1 MNSIKEFYKSFS
13 YIKRYLGEY
22 RKNRNIS
29 RVFTTLETILELA
42 IPAIMGLTL
51 NEAVKGKDLGL
62 AIKYGLLMVVL
73 SLLTMYCGMKATKDA
88 SIASTGM
95 GHNARLAQFE
105 NIQKFSFEDIDY
117 FGVPSLLT
125 RLSSDTQQIVFSTF
139 VSTRFVIKTVA
150 MAVVAFFLALR
161 SSLKLSLI
169 FLIAVPVLF
178 ALLMGLTTYAIPKFR
193 KARYQYD
200 KLNLV
205 IEENLNNMRVIKAF
219 FRKKYELDKFGLEN
233 EKMFK
238 YADGSQGP
246 MSLVFPVAN
255 VVLFTTFVGLTY
267 FGGVEIIEGRLEVG
281 DLVAFNMYATMLL
294 GAFIGLSMVLTMFM
308 SASPGI
314 TRVVEV
320 ISRVPTMDND
330 KKIEGLKLED
340 GSIDFDQVFFKYEK
354 DSDSYQLEDINL
366 HIKSGESI
374 GILGPT
380 GSSKSTLVQLIPRLY
395 DLNKGELKVGGHPV
409 ENYDLK
415 TLRDDVAIVLQKNTL
430 FSGSISDN
438 LRWGDEEASK
448 EEIEIAAKIAQA
460 DDFVKERA
468 DQYESVLGQGGT
480 GVSGGQKQRLTIARA
495 LLKKPKILIMDN
507 STSAVDTKTETA
519 IIDGINK
526 YNKDLT
532 KIIIS
537 QRVSSFR
544 YVDRIVVMNEGKIEA
559 VGSHDE
565 LYKTNKVYRETYD
578 IQQQGGIDNE

>member
-73 SLLTMYCGMKATKDA
+73 SILTMYCGMKATKDA
-88 SIASTGM
+88 SIASTGI

-320 ISRVPTMDND
+320 ISRVPSMDND

-340 GSIDFDQVFFKYEK
+340 GSIDFDQVFFKYGK

-395 DLNKGELKVGGHPV
+395 DINKGQLKVGGHPV

-448 EEIEIAAKIAQA
+448 EEIELAAKIAQA

-559 VGSHDE
+559 VGSHEE

>member
-1 MNSIKEFYKSFS
+1 MESIKEFYRSFS

-22 RKNRNIS
+22 KKNRNIS

-73 SLLTMYCGMKATKDA
+73 SLLTMYFGMKATKDA

-95 GHNARLAQFE
+95 GHNARLAQFA

-219 FRKKYELDKFGLEN
+219 FRKKYELDKFGVEN

-246 MSLVFPVAN
+246 MSLVYPVAN

-320 ISRVPTMDND
+320 ISRVPSMDND

-340 GSIDFDQVFFKYEK
+340 GSIDFDEVFFKYEK

-409 ENYDLK
+409 ENYDFK
-415 TLRDDVAIVLQKNTL
+415 TLRDNVAIVLQKNTL

-448 EEIEIAAKIAQA
+448 EEIELAAKIAQA

-559 VGSHDE
+559 VGSHED

>member
-1 MNSIKEFYKSFS
+1 MNSIKEFYTSFS
-13 YIKRYLGEY
+13 YIKRYLGEFK
-22 RKNRNIS
+22 KNRNIS
-29 RVFTTLETILELA
+29 RIYTSIETILELA

-51 NEAVKGKDLGL
+51 NEAVKGENLEL
-62 AIKYGLLMVVL
+62 AIKYGILMVIL
-73 SLLTMYCGMKATKDA
+73 SLITMFCGMQATKNA
-88 SIASTGM
+88 GIASSGM
-95 GHNARLAQFE
+95 GRNARVAQFE
-105 NIQKFSFEDIDY
+105 SIQRFSFEDLDY

-125 RLSSDTQQIVFSTF
+125 RLSSDTQQITFSMF
-139 VSTRFVIKTVA
+139 ASTRFIIKTVA
-150 MAVVAFFLALR
+150 MAIIAFIMALR

-169 FLIAVPVLF
+169 FLVAVPILF

-200 KLNLV
+200 NLNLV
-205 IEENLNNMRVIKAF
+205 IEENLKNMRVIKAF
-219 FRKKYELDKFGLEN
+219 FRKKYELDKFGIQN
-233 EKMFK
+233 DKMYE

-246 MSLVFPVAN
+246 MSLVFPLAN
-255 VVLFTTFVGLTY
+255 VVLFATFVAITY
-267 FGGVEIIEGRLEVG
+267 FGGIEIIEGRLGVG

-294 GAFIGLSMVLTMFM
+294 GAFIGMSMVLTMFM

-320 ISRVPTMDND
+320 IARKPSMDND
-330 KKIEGLKLED
+330 KKIEGLSLAD
-340 GSIDFDQVFFKYEK
+340 GSIDFDNVSFKYEE

-395 DLNKGELKVGGHPV
+395 DISKGTLKVGGNTV

-430 FSGSISDN
+430 FSGTIADN
-438 LRWGDEEASK
+438 LRWGDENATE
-448 EEIEIAAKIAQA
+448 EEIELAAKIAQA
-460 DDFVKERA
+460 DSFVRERH
-468 DQYESVLGQGGT
+468 DSYESVLGQGGT

-495 LLKKPKILIMDN
+495 LLKNPKILIMDN

-519 IIDGINK
+519 IIEGIND

-537 QRVSSFR
+537 QRVSSFK
-544 YVDRIVVMNEGKIEA
+544 YVDRIIIMDEGKISA
-559 VGSHDE
+559 IGSHDE
-565 LYKTNKVYRETYD
+565 LYKTNEIYRETYD
-578 IQQQGGIDNE
+578 IQNQGGGEDE

>member
-1 MNSIKEFYKSFS
+1 MNSIKEFYTSFS
-13 YIKRYLGEY
+13 YIKRYLGEFK
-22 RKNRNIS
+22 KNRNIS
-29 RVFTTLETILELA
+29 RIYTSIETILELA

-51 NEAVKGKDLGL
+51 NEAVKGENLEL
-62 AIKYGLLMVVL
+62 AIKYGILMVFL
-73 SLLTMYCGMKATKDA
+73 SLITMFCGMQATKNA
-88 SIASTGM
+88 GIASSGM
-95 GHNARLAQFE
+95 GRNARVAQFE
-105 NIQKFSFEDIDY
+105 SIQRFSFEDLDY

-125 RLSSDTQQIVFSTF
+125 RLSSDTQQITFSMF
-139 VSTRFVIKTVA
+139 ASTRFIIKTVA
-150 MAVVAFFLALR
+150 MAIIAFIMALR

-169 FLIAVPVLF
+169 FLVAVPILF

-200 KLNLV
+200 NLNLV
-205 IEENLNNMRVIKAF
+205 IEENLKNMRVIKAF
-219 FRKKYELDKFGLEN
+219 FRKKYELDKFGIQN
-233 EKMFK
+233 EKMYE

-246 MSLVFPVAN
+246 MSLVFPLAN
-255 VVLFTTFVGLTY
+255 VVLFATFVAITY
-267 FGGVEIIEGRLEVG
+267 FGGIEIIEGRLGVG

-294 GAFIGLSMVLTMFM
+294 GAFIGMSMVLTMFM

-320 ISRVPTMDND
+320 IARKPSMDND
-330 KKIEGLKLED
+330 KKIEGLSLAD
-340 GSIDFDQVFFKYEK
+340 GSIDFDNVSFKYEE
-354 DSDSYQLEDINL
+354 DSDSYHLEDINL

-395 DLNKGELKVGGHPV
+395 DISKGTLKVGGNPV

-430 FSGSISDN
+430 FSGTIADN
-438 LRWGDEEASK
+438 LRWGDKNATE
-448 EEIEIAAKIAQA
+448 EEIELAAKIAQA
-460 DDFVKERA
+460 DSFVRERH
-468 DQYESVLGQGGT
+468 DSYESVLGQGGT

-495 LLKKPKILIMDN
+495 LLKNPKILIMDN

-519 IIDGINK
+519 IIEGIND

-537 QRVSSFR
+537 QRVSSFK
-544 YVDRIVVMNEGKIEA
+544 YVDRIIIMDEGKISA
-559 VGSHDE
+559 IGSHDE
-565 LYKTNKVYRETYD
+565 LYKTNEIYRETYD
-578 IQQQGGIDNE
+578 IQNQGGGEDE

>member
-62 AIKYGLLMVVL
+62 AIKYGLLMIVL
-73 SLLTMYCGMKATKDA
+73 SILTMYFGMKATKDA

-150 MAVVAFFLALR
+150 MAIVAFFLALR

-246 MSLVFPVAN
+246 MSLVFPIAN

-320 ISRVPTMDND
+320 ISRVPSMDND

-340 GSIDFDQVFFKYEK
+340 GSIDFDDVSFNYGK

-395 DLNKGELKVGGHPV
+395 DINKGQLKVGGHPV
-409 ENYDLK
+409 ENYDFK
-415 TLRDDVAIVLQKNTL
+415 TLRDDVSIVLQKNTL

-448 EEIEIAAKIAQA
+448 DEIELAAKIAQA
-460 DDFVKERA
+460 DDFVKERL

>member
-1 MNSIKEFYKSFS
+1 MNSIKEFYKAFS

-22 RKNRNIS
+22 KKNRNIS

-73 SLLTMYCGMKATKDA
+73 SILTMYFGMKATKDA

-150 MAVVAFFLALR
+150 MAIVAFFLALR

-219 FRKKYELDKFGLEN
+219 FRKKYELDKFGVEN

-320 ISRVPTMDND
+320 ISRVPSMDND
-330 KKIEGLKLED
+330 KKIEGLELED

-448 EEIEIAAKIAQA
+448 DEIELAAKIAQA

-495 LLKKPKILIMDN
+495 LLKKPKILILDN

-559 VGSHDE
+559 IGSHDE

>member
-1 MNSIKEFYKSFS
+1 MNSIKEFYRSFS

-22 RKNRNIS
+22 KKNRNIS
-29 RVFTTLETILELA
+29 RIFTIIETILELA
-42 IPAIMGLTL
+42 IPALMGLTL
-51 NEAVKGKDLGL
+51 NEAVKGEDLSL
-62 AIKYGLLMVVL
+62 AIKYGILMVIL
-73 SLLTMYCGMKATKDA
+73 SLITMYAGMQATKNA
-88 SIASTGM
+88 GIASSGM

-105 NIQKFSFEDIDY
+105 NIQRFSFEDLDY

-125 RLSSDTQQIVFSTF
+125 RLSSDTQQIAFSMF

-150 MAVVAFFLALR
+150 MAIVAFILALR
-161 SSLKLSLI
+161 SSLKLSII
-169 FLIAVPVLF
+169 FLIGVPILF

-193 KARYQYD
+193 KARFQYD

-205 IEENLNNMRVIKAF
+205 IEENLKNVRVIKAF
-219 FRKKYELDKFGLEN
+219 FRKKYELDKFAVQN
-233 EKMFK
+233 EKMFE

-246 MSLVFPVAN
+246 MSFVFPVAN
-255 VVLFTTFVGLTY
+255 VILFATFVAITY
-267 FGGVEIIEGRLEVG
+267 FGGMEIINGRLDVG
-281 DLVAFNMYATMLL
+281 DLLAFNMYATMLL

-320 ISRVPTMDND
+320 IQRQPSMDND
-330 KKIEGLKLED
+330 KKIEGLSLED
-340 GSIDFDQVFFKYEK
+340 GSIDFDNVSFSYEK
-354 DSDSYQLEDINL
+354 DSDSFQLEDINL

-395 DLNKGELKVGGHPV
+395 DRTKGLIKVGGHPV
-409 ENYDLK
+409 EDYDLK

-430 FSGSISDN
+430 FSGSIADN
-438 LRWGDEEASK
+438 LRWGDQEAIK
-448 EEIEIAAKIAQA
+448 EEIELAAKIAQA
-460 DDFVKERA
+460 DDFVQNRP
-468 DQYESVLGQGGT
+468 DGYESVLGQGGI

-495 LLKKPKILIMDN
+495 LLKKPKILILDN

-519 IIDGINK
+519 IIEGINE

-537 QRVSSFR
+537 QRVSSFK
-544 YVDRIVVMNEGKIEA
+544 YVDRIIVMDEGRIEA
-559 VGSHDE
+559 IGSHDE
-565 LYKTNKVYRETYD
+565 LYKINDLYRRTYD
-578 IQQQGGIDNE
+578 IQEEGGKDNE

>member
-1 MNSIKEFYKSFS
+1 MNSIKEFYTSFS
-13 YIKRYLGEY
+13 YIKRYLGEFK
-22 RKNRNIS
+22 KNRNIS
-29 RVFTTLETILELA
+29 RIYTSIETILELA

-51 NEAVKGKDLGL
+51 NEAVKGENLEL
-62 AIKYGLLMVVL
+62 AIKYGILMVIL
-73 SLLTMYCGMKATKDA
+73 SLITMFCGMQATKNA
-88 SIASTGM
+88 GIASSGM
-95 GHNARLAQFE
+95 GRNARVAQFE
-105 NIQKFSFEDIDY
+105 SIQRFSFEDLDY

-125 RLSSDTQQIVFSTF
+125 RLSSDTQQITFSMF
-139 VSTRFVIKTVA
+139 ASTRFIIKTVA
-150 MAVVAFFLALR
+150 MAIIAFIMALR

-169 FLIAVPVLF
+169 FLVAVPILF

-205 IEENLNNMRVIKAF
+205 IEENLKNMRVIKAF
-219 FRKKYELDKFGLEN
+219 FRKKYELDKFGIQN
-233 EKMFK
+233 EKMYE

-246 MSLVFPVAN
+246 MSLVFPIAN
-255 VVLFTTFVGLTY
+255 VVLFATFVAITY
-267 FGGVEIIEGRLEVG
+267 FGGIEIIEGRLGVG

-294 GAFIGLSMVLTMFM
+294 GAFIGMSMVLTQFM

-320 ISRVPTMDND
+320 IARKPSMDND
-330 KKIEGLKLED
+330 KKIEGLSLAD
-340 GSIDFDQVFFKYEK
+340 GSIDFDNVSFKYEE

-395 DLNKGELKVGGHPV
+395 DISKGTLKVGGNTV

-430 FSGSISDN
+430 FSGTIADN
-438 LRWGDEEASK
+438 LRWGDENATE
-448 EEIEIAAKIAQA
+448 EEIELAAKIAQA
-460 DDFVKERA
+460 DSFVRERH
-468 DQYESVLGQGGT
+468 DSYESVLGQGGT

-495 LLKKPKILIMDN
+495 LLKNPKILIMDN

-519 IIDGINK
+519 IIEGIND

-537 QRVSSFR
+537 QRVSSFK
-544 YVDRIVVMNEGKIEA
+544 YVDRIIIMDEGKISA
-559 VGSHDE
+559 IGSHDE
-565 LYKTNKVYRETYD
+565 LYKTNEIYRETYD
-578 IQQQGGIDNE
+578 IQNQGGGEDE

>member
-13 YIKRYLGEY
+13 YIKRYLGEFK
-22 RKNRNIS
+22 KNRNIS
-29 RVFTTLETILELA
+29 RIFTIFETILELA

-51 NEAVKGKDLGL
+51 NEAVKGENLEL
-62 AIKYGLLMVVL
+62 AIKYGILMVIL
-73 SLLTMYCGMKATKDA
+73 SLITMFCGMQATKNA
-88 SIASTGM
+88 GIASSGM
-95 GHNARLAQFE
+95 GRNARVAQFE
-105 NIQKFSFEDIDY
+105 SIQRFSFEDLDY

-125 RLSSDTQQIVFSTF
+125 RLSSDTQQITFSMF
-139 VSTRFVIKTVA
+139 ISTRFVIKTVA
-150 MAVVAFFLALR
+150 MAVVAFVLALK

-169 FLIAVPVLF
+169 FLVAVPILF
-178 ALLMGLTTYAIPKFR
+178 ALLMALTTYAIPKFR

-205 IEENLNNMRVIKAF
+205 IEENLKNMRVIKAF
-219 FRKKYELDKFGLEN
+219 FRKRYELDKFAVQN
-233 EKMFK
+233 DKMYE

-246 MSLVFPVAN
+246 MSLVFPIAN
-255 VVLFTTFVGLTY
+255 VILFATFVAITY
-267 FGGVEIIEGRLEVG
+267 FGGIEIIEGRLEVG

-294 GAFIGLSMVLTMFM
+294 GAFIGMSMVLTQFM

-320 ISRVPTMDND
+320 ISRKPSMDND
-330 KKIEGLKLED
+330 EKIDGLTLAD
-340 GSIDFDQVFFKYEK
+340 GSIDFDNVSFKYEE

-374 GILGPT
+374 GVLGPT

-395 DLNKGELKVGGHPV
+395 DISKGSLKVGGNPV
-409 ENYDLK
+409 EAYDLK

-430 FSGSISDN
+430 FSGTISDN
-438 LRWGDEEASK
+438 LRWGDERASK
-448 EEIEIAAKIAQA
+448 EEIELAAKIAQA
-460 DDFVKERA
+460 DDFVRERPDA
-468 DQYESVLGQGGT
+468 YESVLGQGGT

-495 LLKKPKILIMDN
+495 LLKNPKILIMDN

-519 IIDGINK
+519 IIEGINN

-537 QRVSSFR
+537 QRVSSFK
-544 YVDRIVVMNEGKIEA
+544 YVDRIIVMDEGEISA
-559 VGSHDE
+559 IGSHDE
-565 LYKTNKVYRETYD
+565 LYKTNEIYRETYD
-578 IQQQGGIDNE
+578 IQNQGGNDNE

>member
-1 MNSIKEFYKSFS
+1 MNSIKEFYTSFS
-13 YIKRYLGEY
+13 YIKRYLGEFK
-22 RKNRNIS
+22 KNRNIS
-29 RVFTTLETILELA
+29 RIYTSIETILELA

-51 NEAVKGKDLGL
+51 NEAVKGENLEL
-62 AIKYGLLMVVL
+62 AIKYGILMVFL
-73 SLLTMYCGMKATKDA
+73 SLITMFCGMQATKNA
-88 SIASTGM
+88 GIASSGM
-95 GHNARLAQFE
+95 GRNARVAQFE
-105 NIQKFSFEDIDY
+105 SIQRFSFEDLDY

-125 RLSSDTQQIVFSTF
+125 RLSSDTQQITFSMF
-139 VSTRFVIKTVA
+139 ASTRFIIKTVA
-150 MAVVAFFLALR
+150 MAIIAFIMALR

-169 FLIAVPVLF
+169 FLVAVPILF

-205 IEENLNNMRVIKAF
+205 IEENLKNMRVIKAF
-219 FRKKYELDKFGLEN
+219 FRKRYELDKFGVEN
-233 EKMFK
+233 EKMYE

-255 VVLFTTFVGLTY
+255 VILFATFVAITY
-267 FGGVEIIEGRLEVG
+267 FGGIEIIEGRLEVG

-294 GAFIGLSMVLTMFM
+294 GAFIGMSMVLTMFM

-320 ISRVPTMDND
+320 IARKPSMDND
-330 KKIEGLKLED
+330 KKIEGLSLAD
-340 GSIDFDQVFFKYEK
+340 GSIDFDNVSFKYEE

-395 DLNKGELKVGGHPV
+395 DISKGTLKVGGNPV

-430 FSGSISDN
+430 FSGTIADN
-438 LRWGDEEASK
+438 LRWGDENATE
-448 EEIEIAAKIAQA
+448 EEIELAAKIAQA
-460 DDFVKERA
+460 DSFVRERH
-468 DQYESVLGQGGT
+468 DGYDSVLGQGGT

-495 LLKKPKILIMDN
+495 LLKNPKILIMDN

-519 IIDGINK
+519 IIEGIND

-537 QRVSSFR
+537 QRVSSFK
-544 YVDRIVVMNEGKIEA
+544 YVDRIIIMDEGKISA
-559 VGSHDE
+559 IGSHDE
-565 LYKTNKVYRETYD
+565 LYKTNEIYRETYD
-578 IQQQGGIDNE
+578 IQNQGGGEDE

>member
-22 RKNRNIS
+22 KKNRNIS

-73 SLLTMYCGMKATKDA
+73 SILTMYCGMKATKDA
-88 SIASTGM
+88 SIASTGI

-150 MAVVAFFLALR
+150 MAIVAFFLALR

-320 ISRVPTMDND
+320 ISRVPSMDND

-340 GSIDFDQVFFKYEK
+340 GSIDFDQVFFKYGK
-354 DSDSYQLEDINL
+354 DSDSYQLEGINL

-448 EEIEIAAKIAQA
+448 EEIELAAKIAQA

-468 DQYESVLGQGGT
+468 NQYESVLGQGGT

-559 VGSHDE
+559 VGSHED
-565 LYKTNKVYRETYD
+565 LYKTNKVYRETYN

>member
-1 MNSIKEFYKSFS
+1 MESIKEFYKSFT
-13 YIKRYLGEY
+13 YIKRYLGEFK
-22 RKNRNIS
+22 KNRNIS
-29 RVFTTLETILELA
+29 RIYTSLETILELA
-42 IPAIMGLTL
+42 IPAIMGMTL
-51 NEAVKGKDLGL
+51 NEAVKGQDLEL

-73 SLLTMYCGMKATKDA
+73 SLITMFCGMQATKNA
-88 SIASTGM
+88 GIASSGM
-95 GHNARLAQFE
+95 GRNARLAQFE
-105 NIQKFSFEDIDY
+105 NIQRFSFEDIDY

-125 RLSSDTQQIVFSTF
+125 RLSSDTQQITFSMF

-150 MAVVAFFLALR
+150 MAIVAFVLALK

-169 FLIAVPVLF
+169 FLIAVPILF

-205 IEENLNNMRVIKAF
+205 VEENLKNMRVIKAF
-219 FRKKYELDKFGLEN
+219 FRKRYELDKFGIQN
-233 EKMFK
+233 QKMFE

-246 MSLVFPVAN
+246 MSLVFPLAN
-255 VVLFTTFVGLTY
+255 VVLFATFVGITY
-267 FGGVEIIEGRLEVG
+267 FGGIEIIEGRLQVG

-294 GAFIGLSMVLTMFM
+294 GAFIGMSMVLTMFM

-340 GSIDFDQVFFKYEK
+340 GSIDFDNVSFKYEE
-354 DSDSYQLEDINL
+354 DSDSYQLEDINI

-395 DLNKGELKVGGHPV
+395 DISEGSLKVGGHSV
-409 ENYDLK
+409 EKYDLK

-430 FSGSISDN
+430 FSGSIADN
-438 LRWGDEEASK
+438 LRWGDDEATM
-448 EEIEIAAKIAQA
+448 EEIELASKISQA
-460 DDFVKERA
+460 DDFVRNRH
-468 DQYESVLGQGGT
+468 DGYESVLGQGGT

-537 QRVSSFR
+537 QRVSSFK
-544 YVDRIVVMNEGKIEA
+544 YVDRIIVMNEGKIEA
-559 VGSHDE
+559 IGTHDE
-565 LYKTNKVYRETYD
+565 LYATNRVYRETVD
-578 IQQQGGIDNE
+578 IQEQGGGDND

>member
-73 SLLTMYCGMKATKDA
+73 SILTMYFGMKATKDA

-150 MAVVAFFLALR
+150 MAIVAFFLALR

-219 FRKKYELDKFGLEN
+219 FRKKYELDKFGVEN

-320 ISRVPTMDND
+320 ISRVPSMDND

-340 GSIDFDQVFFKYEK
+340 GSIDFDDVSFKYGK
-354 DSDSYQLEDINL
+354 NSDSYQLEDINL

-448 EEIEIAAKIAQA
+448 DEIELAAKIAQA

-495 LLKKPKILIMDN
+495 LLKKPKILILDN

-559 VGSHDE
+559 IGSHDE

>member
-22 RKNRNIS
+22 KKNRNIS

-73 SLLTMYCGMKATKDA
+73 SLLTMYFGMRATKDA

-219 FRKKYELDKFGLEN
+219 FRKKYELDKFGVEN

-320 ISRVPTMDND
+320 ISRVPSMDND

-340 GSIDFDQVFFKYEK
+340 GSIDFDEVFFKYEK

-409 ENYDLK
+409 ENYDFK

-448 EEIEIAAKIAQA
+448 EEIELAAKIAQA

-468 DQYESVLGQGGT
+468 NQYESVLGQGGT

-559 VGSHDE
+559 VGSHED
-565 LYKTNKVYRETYD
+565 LYKTNKVYRETYN

>member
-22 RKNRNIS
+22 KKNRNIS

-73 SLLTMYCGMKATKDA
+73 SILTMYFGMKATKDA

-219 FRKKYELDKFGLEN
+219 FRKKYELDKFGVEN

-320 ISRVPTMDND
+320 ISRVPSMDND
-330 KKIEGLKLED
+330 KKIEGLELED

-409 ENYDLK
+409 ENYDFK
-415 TLRDDVAIVLQKNTL
+415 TLRDNVAIVLQKNTL

-448 EEIEIAAKIAQA
+448 DEIELAAKIAQA

-480 GVSGGQKQRLTIARA
+480 GVSGGQKQRLTIARS

-559 VGSHDE
+559 IGSHED

>member
-1 MNSIKEFYKSFS
+1 MNSIKEFYTSFS
-13 YIKRYLGEY
+13 YIKRYLGEFK
-22 RKNRNIS
+22 KNRNIS
-29 RVFTTLETILELA
+29 RIYTSIETILELA

-51 NEAVKGKDLGL
+51 NEAVKGENLEL
-62 AIKYGLLMVVL
+62 AIKYGILMVFL
-73 SLLTMYCGMKATKDA
+73 SLITMFCGMQATKNA
-88 SIASTGM
+88 GIASSGM
-95 GHNARLAQFE
+95 GRNARVAQFE
-105 NIQKFSFEDIDY
+105 SIQRFSFEDLDY

-125 RLSSDTQQIVFSTF
+125 RLSSDTQQITFSMF
-139 VSTRFVIKTVA
+139 ASTRFIIKTVA
-150 MAVVAFFLALR
+150 MAIIAFIMALR

-169 FLIAVPVLF
+169 FLVAVPILF

-205 IEENLNNMRVIKAF
+205 IEENLKNMRVIKAF
-219 FRKKYELDKFGLEN
+219 FRKRYELDKFGVEN
-233 EKMFK
+233 EKMYE

-246 MSLVFPVAN
+246 MSLVFPIAN
-255 VVLFTTFVGLTY
+255 VVLFATFVAITY
-267 FGGVEIIEGRLEVG
+267 FGGIEIIEGRLGVG

-294 GAFIGLSMVLTMFM
+294 GAFIGMSMVLTQFM

-320 ISRVPTMDND
+320 IARKPSMDND
-330 KKIEGLKLED
+330 KKIEGLSLAD
-340 GSIDFDQVFFKYEK
+340 GSIDFDNVSFKYEE

-395 DLNKGELKVGGHPV
+395 DISKGTLKVGGNTV

-430 FSGSISDN
+430 FSGTIADN
-438 LRWGDEEASK
+438 LRWGDENATE
-448 EEIEIAAKIAQA
+448 EEIELAAKIAQA
-460 DDFVKERA
+460 DSFVRERH
-468 DQYESVLGQGGT
+468 DSYESVLGQGGT

-495 LLKKPKILIMDN
+495 LLKNPKILIMDN

-519 IIDGINK
+519 IIEGIND

-537 QRVSSFR
+537 QRVSSFK
-544 YVDRIVVMNEGKIEA
+544 YVDRIIIMDEGKISA
-559 VGSHDE
+559 IGSHDE
-565 LYKTNKVYRETYD
+565 LYKTNEIYRETYD
-578 IQQQGGIDNE
+578 IQNQGGGEDE

>member
-73 SLLTMYCGMKATKDA
+73 SILTMYFGMKATKDA

-150 MAVVAFFLALR
+150 MAIVAFFLALR

-219 FRKKYELDKFGLEN
+219 FRKKYELDKFGIEN

-320 ISRVPTMDND
+320 ISRVPSMDND

-340 GSIDFDQVFFKYEK
+340 GSIDFDDVSFKYGK

-395 DLNKGELKVGGHPV
+395 DINKGQLKVGGHPV
-409 ENYDLK
+409 ENYDFK

-448 EEIEIAAKIAQA
+448 EEIELAAKIAQA

>member
-1 MNSIKEFYKSFS
+1 MESIKEFYKSFS
-13 YIKRYLGEY
+13 YIKRYLGEFN
-22 RKNRNIS
+22 KNRNIS
-29 RVFTTLETILELA
+29 RIFTTLETILELA

-51 NEAVKGKDLGL
+51 NEAVKGENLGL
-62 AIKYGLLMVVL
+62 AIKYGILMVIL
-73 SLLTMYCGMKATKDA
+73 SIITMYCGMQATKNA
-88 SIASTGM
+88 GIASSGM
-95 GHNARLAQFE
+95 GHNARLAQYE
-105 NIQKFSFEDIDY
+105 NIQKFSFEDLDY

-139 VSTRFVIKTVA
+139 ISTRFVIKTVA
-150 MAVVAFFLALR
+150 MAIVAFILALK

-169 FLIAVPVLF
+169 FLVAVPILF
-178 ALLMGLTTYAIPKFR
+178 ALLMALTTYAIPKFR

-205 IEENLNNMRVIKAF
+205 IEENLKNMRVIKAF
-219 FRKKYELDKFGLEN
+219 FRKKYELDKFEVQN
-233 EKMFK
+233 DKMFE

-246 MSLVFPVAN
+246 MSFVFPIAN
-255 VVLFTTFVGLTY
+255 VILFATFVGITY

-294 GAFIGLSMVLTMFM
+294 GAFIGMSMVLTQFM

-320 ISRVPTMDND
+320 IRREPSMDND
-330 KKIEGLKLED
+330 KKTPGQGLED
-340 GSIDFDQVFFKYEK
+340 GSIDFDNVSFKYEE

-395 DLNKGELKVGGHPV
+395 DISKGTLKVGNHPV
-409 ENYDLK
+409 ETYDLK

-430 FSGSISDN
+430 FSGTIANN
-438 LRWGDEEASK
+438 LRWGDEEASM
-448 EEIEIAAKIAQA
+448 EEIELASKIAQA
-460 DDFVKERA
+460 DDFVKARHGE
-468 DQYESVLGQGGT
+468 YESILGQGGT

-495 LLKKPKILIMDN
+495 LLKNPKILIMDN

-526 YNKDLT
+526 FNKDLT

-544 YVDRIVVMNEGKIEA
+544 YVDRIIVMNEGKIEA
-559 VGSHDE
+559 IGSHDD
-565 LYKTNKVYRETYD
+565 LYKRNKIYRETVD
-578 IQQQGGIDNE
+578 IQEQGGKDEE

>member
-22 RKNRNIS
+22 KKNRNIS

-73 SLLTMYCGMKATKDA
+73 SLLTMYFGMRATKDA

-219 FRKKYELDKFGLEN
+219 FRKKYELDKFGVEN

-320 ISRVPTMDND
+320 ISRVPSMDND

-340 GSIDFDQVFFKYEK
+340 GSIDFDQVFFKYGK

-448 EEIEIAAKIAQA
+448 EEIELAAKIAQA

-559 VGSHDE
+559 VGSHEE

>member
-62 AIKYGLLMVVL
+62 AIKYGFLMVVL
-73 SLLTMYCGMKATKDA
+73 SILTMYFGMKATKDA

-320 ISRVPTMDND
+320 ISRVPSMDND

-340 GSIDFDQVFFKYEK
+340 GSIDFDDVSFKYGK

-395 DLNKGELKVGGHPV
+395 DINKGQLKVGGHPV
-409 ENYDLK
+409 ENYDFK

-448 EEIEIAAKIAQA
+448 EEIELAAKIAQA

-559 VGSHDE
+559 IGSHDE

>member
-22 RKNRNIS
+22 KKNRNIS

-73 SLLTMYCGMKATKDA
+73 SILTMYFGMKATKDA

-219 FRKKYELDKFGLEN
+219 FRKKYELDKFGVEN

-320 ISRVPTMDND
+320 ISRVPSMDND

-448 EEIEIAAKIAQA
+448 DEIELAAKIAQA

-559 VGSHDE
+559 VGSHED

>member
-73 SLLTMYCGMKATKDA
+73 SILTMYFGMKATKDA

-95 GHNARLAQFE
+95 GHNARLAQFK

-150 MAVVAFFLALR
+150 MAIVAFFLALR

-320 ISRVPTMDND
+320 ISRVPSMDND

-340 GSIDFDQVFFKYEK
+340 GSIDFDDVSFKYGK

-395 DLNKGELKVGGHPV
+395 DINKGQLKVGGHPV

-448 EEIEIAAKIAQA
+448 DEIELAAKIAQA

>member
-1 MNSIKEFYKSFS
+1 MNSIKEFYTSFS
-13 YIKRYLGEY
+13 YIKRYLGEFK
-22 RKNRNIS
+22 KNRNIS
-29 RVFTTLETILELA
+29 RIYTSIETILELA

-51 NEAVKGKDLGL
+51 NEAVKGENLEL
-62 AIKYGLLMVVL
+62 AIKYGILMVIL
-73 SLLTMYCGMKATKDA
+73 SLITMFCGMQATKNA
-88 SIASTGM
+88 GIASSGM
-95 GHNARLAQFE
+95 GRNARVAQFE
-105 NIQKFSFEDIDY
+105 SIQRFSFEDLDY

-125 RLSSDTQQIVFSTF
+125 RLSSDTQQITFSMF
-139 VSTRFVIKTVA
+139 ASTRFIIKTVA
-150 MAVVAFFLALR
+150 MAIIAFIMALR

-169 FLIAVPVLF
+169 FLVAVPILF

-200 KLNLV
+200 NLNLV
-205 IEENLNNMRVIKAF
+205 IEENLKNMRVIKAF
-219 FRKKYELDKFGLEN
+219 FRKKYELDKFGIQN
-233 EKMFK
+233 EKMYE

-246 MSLVFPVAN
+246 MSLVFPLAN
-255 VVLFTTFVGLTY
+255 VVLFATFVAITY
-267 FGGVEIIEGRLEVG
+267 FGGIEIIEGRLGVG

-294 GAFIGLSMVLTMFM
+294 GAFIGMSMVLTMFM

-320 ISRVPTMDND
+320 IARKPSMDND
-330 KKIEGLKLED
+330 KKIEGLSLAD
-340 GSIDFDQVFFKYEK
+340 GSIDFDNVSFKYEE

-395 DLNKGELKVGGHPV
+395 DISKGTLKVGGNPV

-430 FSGSISDN
+430 FSGTIADN
-438 LRWGDEEASK
+438 LRWGDENATE
-448 EEIEIAAKIAQA
+448 EEIELAAKIAQA
-460 DDFVKERA
+460 DSFVRERH
-468 DQYESVLGQGGT
+468 DGYDSVLGQGGT

-495 LLKKPKILIMDN
+495 LLKNPKILIMDN

-519 IIDGINK
+519 IIEGIND

-537 QRVSSFR
+537 QRVSSFK
-544 YVDRIVVMNEGKIEA
+544 YVDRIIIMDEGKISA
-559 VGSHDE
+559 IGSHDE
-565 LYKTNKVYRETYD
+565 LYKINEIYRETYD
-578 IQQQGGIDNE
+578 IQNQGGGEDE

>member
-22 RKNRNIS
+22 KKNRNIS
-29 RVFTTLETILELA
+29 RIFTVLETILELA

-51 NEAVKGKDLGL
+51 NEAVKGENLGL
-62 AIKYGLLMVVL
+62 AIKYGLLMIVL
-73 SLLTMYCGMKATKDA
+73 SIITMYCGMQATKNA
-88 SIASTGM
+88 GIASSGM

-105 NIQKFSFEDIDY
+105 NIQKFAFEDLDY

-139 VSTRFVIKTVA
+139 ISTRFVIKTVA
-150 MAVVAFFLALR
+150 MAVVAFVLALK

-178 ALLMGLTTYAIPKFR
+178 ALLMALTTYAIPKFR

-205 IEENLNNMRVIKAF
+205 IEENLKNMRVIKAF
-219 FRKKYELDKFGLEN
+219 FRKRYELDKFSVQN
-233 EKMFK
+233 EKMFE

-246 MSLVFPVAN
+246 MSFVFPLAN
-255 VVLFTTFVGLTY
+255 VILFATFVGITY

-281 DLVAFNMYATMLL
+281 DLVSFNMYATMLL
-294 GAFIGLSMVLTMFM
+294 GAFIGMSMVLTMFM

-320 ISRVPTMDND
+320 ISRVPSMDND
-330 KKIEGLKLED
+330 MKIEGLKLED
-340 GSIDFDQVFFKYEK
+340 GSIDFDNVSFKYEK
-354 DSDSYQLEDINL
+354 NSDSYQLEDINL

-395 DLNKGELKVGGHPV
+395 DISKGSLKVGSHPV

-430 FSGSISDN
+430 FSGSIADN
-438 LRWGDEEASK
+438 LRWGDEGASM
-448 EEIEIAAKIAQA
+448 EEIELASKIAQA
-460 DDFVKERA
+460 DDFVRERA
-468 DQYESVLGQGGT
+468 DAYESVLGQGGT

-526 YNKDLT
+526 YSKDLT

-544 YVDRIVVMNEGKIEA
+544 YVDRVIVMNEGKIEA
-559 VGSHDE
+559 IGTHDE
-565 LYKTNKVYRETYD
+565 LYKTNRVYRETYD
-578 IQQQGGIDNE
+578 IQQQGGTDEE

>member
-73 SLLTMYCGMKATKDA
+73 SILTMYFGMKATKDA

-150 MAVVAFFLALR
+150 MAIVAFFLALR

-320 ISRVPTMDND
+320 ISRVPSMDND

-340 GSIDFDQVFFKYEK
+340 GSIDFDDVSFNYGK

-395 DLNKGELKVGGHPV
+395 DINKGQLKVGGHPV
-409 ENYDLK
+409 ENYDFK

-448 EEIEIAAKIAQA
+448 DEFELAAKIAQA
-460 DDFVKERA
+460 DDFVKERL

-544 YVDRIVVMNEGKIEA
+544 YVDRIVVMSEGKIEA

>member
-62 AIKYGLLMVVL
+62 AIKYGLLMIVL
-73 SLLTMYCGMKATKDA
+73 SILTMYFGMKATKDA

-150 MAVVAFFLALR
+150 MAIVAFFLALR

-320 ISRVPTMDND
+320 ISRVPSMDND

-340 GSIDFDQVFFKYEK
+340 GSIDFDDVSFKYGK

-395 DLNKGELKVGGHPV
+395 DINKGELKVGGHPV

-448 EEIEIAAKIAQA
+448 EEIELAAKIAQA

-559 VGSHDE
+559 IGSHDE

>member
-73 SLLTMYCGMKATKDA
+73 SILTMYFGMKATKDA

-95 GHNARLAQFE
+95 GHNARLAQFK

-150 MAVVAFFLALR
+150 MAIVAFFLALR

-320 ISRVPTMDND
+320 ISRVPSMDND

-340 GSIDFDQVFFKYEK
+340 GSIDFDDVSFKYGK

-395 DLNKGELKVGGHPV
+395 DINKGQLKVGGHPV

-415 TLRDDVAIVLQKNTL
+415 TLRDDVSIVLQKNTL

-448 EEIEIAAKIAQA
+448 DEIELAAKVAQA

-578 IQQQGGIDNE
+578 IQQQGGIGNE

>member
-62 AIKYGLLMVVL
+62 AIKYGLLMIVL
-73 SLLTMYCGMKATKDA
+73 SILTMYFGMKATKDA

-150 MAVVAFFLALR
+150 MAIVAFFLALR

-320 ISRVPTMDND
+320 ISRVPSMDND

-340 GSIDFDQVFFKYEK
+340 GSIDFDDVSFKYGK

-395 DLNKGELKVGGHPV
+395 DINKGQLKVGGHPV
-409 ENYDLK
+409 ENYDFK
-415 TLRDDVAIVLQKNTL
+415 TIRDDVAIVLQKNTL

-448 EEIEIAAKIAQA
+448 DEIELAAKIAQA

-559 VGSHDE
+559 IGSHDE

>member
-13 YIKRYLGEY
+13 YIKRYLGDFK
-22 RKNRNIS
+22 KNRNIS
-29 RVFTTLETILELA
+29 RIFTTLETIFELA

-73 SLLTMYCGMKATKDA
+73 SILTMYFGMKATKDA

-150 MAVVAFFLALR
+150 MAIVAFFLALR

-320 ISRVPTMDND
+320 ISRVPSMDND

-340 GSIDFDQVFFKYEK
+340 GSIDFDDVSFKYGK

-395 DLNKGELKVGGHPV
+395 DINKGQLKVGGHPV

-415 TLRDDVAIVLQKNTL
+415 TLRDDVSIVLQKNTL

-448 EEIEIAAKIAQA
+448 DEIELAAKIAQA